1 MKASRRSRG
10 AREMRKEREKREAEK
25 NKKKKEKKKRGLLA
39 RSPLRSGRRKAD
51 VPPDV
56 VRPGSLAGCTR
67 VRNYVSRLA
76 CGFEKRQQDG
86 SGGRRESGGMRL
98 ELEVR
103 KDEGREDVGR
113 NIENG
118 KMEKRR

>member
-10 AREMRKEREKREAEK
+10 AREMRKDREKREAEK
-25 NKKKKEKKKRGLLA
+25 NKKRKKKKKRGLLA
-39 RSPLRSGRRKAD
+39 RTI
-51 VPPDV
+51 
-56 VRPGSLAGCTR
+56 GSLAGCTR
-67 VRNYVSRLA
+67 ARNYVSRLA

-86 SGGRRESGGMRL
+86 SGGRMESGGMRL

-113 NIENG
+113 DIENG